1 MAIIGNRISKA
12 EETVGT
18 TDCREIDE
26 TCVRVHGTVMQEL
39 AAADENENVKRL
51 DKAIVAIL
59 QLSFRRSP

>member
-1 MAIIGNRISKA
+1 MIVLLAKEIL
-12 EETVGT
+12 GT
-18 TDCREIDE
+18 TDCRGIDE

-39 AAADENENVKRL
+39 AAADRNENVKRL